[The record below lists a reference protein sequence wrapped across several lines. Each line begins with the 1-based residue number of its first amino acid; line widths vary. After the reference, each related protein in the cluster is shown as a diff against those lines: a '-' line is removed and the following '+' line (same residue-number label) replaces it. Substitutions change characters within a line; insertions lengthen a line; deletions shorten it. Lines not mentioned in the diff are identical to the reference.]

1 MKKLQIGA
9 VLIALSLSL
18 QAPCALAG
26 QLPQEDRQIK
36 REGLE
41 VSKMELKRRRA
52 RLVAHREELT
62 RGLAEIEKQLTIL
75 NTEANP
81 APASVQKKA
90 STLALSKELL
100 EQALEQEMDM
110 VEDDVAIHELDRR
123 RLALDKE
130 LFNLE
135 ELDFNERYKDVDE
148 VVAEKLESLKELER
162 SKENWRTA
170 AQREPPQSMDGRTQ
184 SP

>member
-9 VLIALSLSL
+9 VFIALSLSL

-100 EQALEQEMDM
+100 EQARRDHRAELREVLLGEFSLLDRVAEGCLALTKHGGELPVVSHQHGLLAEKQRENQLGRRGLAHFVDD
-110 VEDDVAIHELDRR
+110 DDVEG
-123 RLALDKE
+123 
-130 LFNLE
+130 LE
-135 ELDFNERYKDVDE
+135 AGVLPR
-148 VVAEKLESLKELER
+148 
-162 SKENWRTA
+162 A
-170 AQREPPQSMDGRTQ
+170 A
-184 SP
+184 